1 MDSNKNKECCY
12 SNGGRVVSGGG
23 GGLTVVIGTDC
34 IAKAVSAAKYQN
46 QFNNNNLIEQENLMP
61 PVHDRVS
68 GMVQD
73 DSSPSTLPQ
82 QNGVPSN
89 ESPVK
94 DNILAEN
101 GSSRHISSIFN
112 QSSSSV
118 AAGSDNPSERLL
130 PSLQSS
136 VDFFITGPSNV
147 TSFNTTINGT
157 AADHLRAPLASV
169 HESNGYVPPTVD
181 NAPNGTG
188 EPPPDEA
195 SGRVDAEVPK
205 FNVNDDS
212 CPPDEG
218 DFSENNS
225 IGNLSYVSENGLI
238 EEIILLPNNV
248 YSDDDN
254 ASTSD
259 DCIYAYRGGE
269 PDGAAGQLL
278 DLQGDLPPD
287 DETDFLE
294 MDFDPEPSSEMEN
307 FNRQSDF
314 MLGLDDDKFA
324 GVPRPSEGALG
335 QENAGNGSRS
345 SPIVA
350 RSPTIPQHSLL
361 HQELGPAPMENESS
375 QKGNETG
382 LHHVP
387 ESNDARIPLSA
398 PAPSQASL
406 GDESKGSTLHDR
418 RELNVDA
425 TERTNSLEPVVN
437 RLEAQK
443 TGAIPKN
450 VPIVM
455 ERSTPTER
463 GGLSSSKNL
472 RLELSLQPDESGLAD
487 ASHRYQ
493 QCSSFYYKSEEFGA
507 SKRPKGLEESGE
519 EERHCLDC
527 AEQEFLMRTKQDPT
541 RQRFCKVCNTAKQE
555 AKGRSLPNGTAR
567 SYARDGAGFF
577 PGLDRELPKDDQTV
591 VDELLD
597 LRAEQIV
604 YETLHKINT
613 LKEMP
618 ATGGLVRAQRYQS
631 KNNPNVPELH
641 EEAKEA
647 KGWYDQQVPRVCG
660 KQMQQEEQSVTIYTY
675 NCSLLTIMESL
686 TCFGLTPNQEVLR
699 QYFYDQYEIDTS
711 KMTIPQ
717 YLLHMSKRDCNYK
730 KLIDAI
736 KSSCDDELLD
746 IQYYPLHPF
755 SDMPETVEIC
765 SSEIAK
771 RWTASTNL
779 RQIIHFKHKHFH
791 TLNVLG
797 KIVNILRQ
805 PSRGRH
811 TNHMISIPQYYK
823 SGIIKIQRIG
833 IW

>member
-12 SNGGRVVSGGG
+12 SNGG

-82 QNGVPSN
+82 QNGVASN

-94 DNILAEN
+94 DKVLAEN
-101 GSSRHISSIFN
+101 GSSRHFASVFN

-118 AAGSDNPSERLL
+118 SAGSETPSERLL
-130 PSLQSS
+130 PNLQSS
-136 VDFFITGPSNV
+136 VNFFITGTNNV
-147 TSFNTTINGT
+147 TNFNPTTNGT
-157 AADHLRAPLASV
+157 GADHLRAPGQG
-169 HESNGYVPPTVD
+169 SNGYVPPTVD
-181 NAPNGTG
+181 PASNGTE
-188 EPPPDEA
+188 EPHDNV
-195 SGRVDAEVPK
+195 SSQVDAEVPK
-205 FNVNDDS
+205 FNAREDS
-212 CPPDEG
+212 SPPDEG
-218 DFSENNS
+218 DFSDNNS
-225 IGNLSYVSENGLI
+225 LGNLSYVSENGLI
-238 EEIILLPNNV
+238 EEIILLPNNA

-314 MLGLDDDKFA
+314 MLGLDNDKFA
-324 GVPRPSEGALG
+324 GVARAADG
-335 QENAGNGSRS
+335 QDNAGNGPRL

-350 RSPTIPQHSLL
+350 RSPTVPQHNLI
-361 HQELGPAPMENESS
+361 HQESGPFPMENEATS

-382 LHHVP
+382 LHRVP
-387 ESNDARIPLSA
+387 ESNDTRSQLSA
-398 PAPSQASL
+398 PVQTLASL
-406 GDESKGSTLHDR
+406 VEESKAVATVHDQ
-418 RELNVDA
+418 RELNVGAMD
-425 TERTNSLEPVVN
+425 SFVPSVN

-450 VPIVM
+450 VPILM

-463 GGLSSSKNL
+463 EGLPNSKNL
-472 RLELSLQPDESGLAD
+472 RLELSLQTDDSGLVD
-487 ASHRYQ
+487 TSHRYQ
-493 QCSSFYYKSEEFGA
+493 QCSPFYYKSAEFGV
-507 SKRPKGLEESGE
+507 SKRSKGVLEASGDE
-519 EERHCLDC
+519 ETHCLDC

-541 RQRFCKVCNTAKQE
+541 RQRFCNVCNATKQE
-555 AKGRSLPNGTAR
+555 AKGRSLANGAVR
-567 SYARDGAGFF
+567 SYARDSTGRVEPQGFF
-577 PGLDRELPKDDQTV
+577 SQGSDRELPKEDDETA

-604 YETLHKINT
+604 YDTLHKINT

-618 ATGGLVRAQRYQS
+618 PTGGQARVNRYQS
-631 KNNPNVPELH
+631 KGNVPKVSEQH
-641 EEAKEA
+641 EAAKTNI
-647 KGWYDQQVPRVCG
+647 GWYDQQVPRVG
-660 KQMQQEEQSVTIYTY
+660 TKKMQEEEQSVTIYTF

-699 QYFYDQYEIDTS
+699 QYFYDQYEVDTS

-771 RWTASTNL
+771 RWTANTNL

-823 SGIIKIQRIG
+823 SGIIKIRRIG
-833 IW
+833 VWSAD

>member
-12 SNGGRVVSGGG
+12 SNGGRCASG

-34 IAKAVSAAKYQN
+34 ISKAVSAAKYQN

-73 DSSPSTLPQ
+73 DSSTSTLPKE
-82 QNGVPSN
+82 NGVVASN

-94 DNILAEN
+94 DKVLAEN
-101 GSSRHISSIFN
+101 GSSRHITSIFN
-112 QSSSSV
+112 QTSTPIVS
-118 AAGSDNPSERLL
+118 AGSDIPSERLL

-136 VDFFITGPSNV
+136 VDFFITSTNNVPS
-147 TSFNTTINGT
+147 SFNPTTNGT
-157 AADHLRAPLASV
+157 GTDHLRTTLSSAHDSNGFGQPAIELAS
-169 HESNGYVPPTVD
+169 
-181 NAPNGTG
+181 NGTG
-188 EPPPDEA
+188 ELPDETSRA
-195 SGRVDAEVPK
+195 SAAERPVK
-205 FNVNDDS
+205 LNDDA

-218 DFSENNS
+218 DFSDNNS
-225 IGNLSYVSENGLI
+225 LGNLSYASENGLI

-314 MLGLDDDKFA
+314 MLGLDEDKFA
-324 GVPRPSEGALG
+324 GVARPALEGQQ
-335 QENAGNGSRS
+335 QEENVGNGSRS
-345 SPIVA
+345 RIA
-350 RSPTIPQHSLL
+350 SPTVPSHSSAP
-361 HQELGPAPMENESS
+361 HDPSGPLDREGETA
-375 QKGNETG
+375 QKGNDTG

-387 ESNDARIPLSA
+387 EMNDGRSLV
-398 PAPSQASL
+398 PSVPVLAASL
-406 GDESKGSTLHDR
+406 AEDGNDQREQKADSTKGDSSISDQI
-418 RELNVDA
+418 
-425 TERTNSLEPVVN
+425 VN
-437 RLEAQK
+437 RPEAHK
-443 TGAIPKN
+443 TGAIPKSL
-450 VPIVM
+450 PLLLADCS
-455 ERSTPTER
+455 STPTER
-463 GGLSSSKNL
+463 GGLSVNAKTL
-472 RLELSLQPDESGLAD
+472 RLEHSLHPDEPD
-487 ASHRYQ
+487 ARDARRYAPG
-493 QCSSFYYKSEEFGA
+493 SPFYHKAAEFGA
-507 SKRPKGLEESGE
+507 GRQRPNGFDECAEEL
-519 EERHCLDC
+519 HCLDC
-527 AEQEFLMRTKQDPT
+527 AEQEFLMRTKQDPS
-541 RQRFCKVCNTAKQE
+541 RQRYCNACKAAKQE
-555 AKGRSLPNGTAR
+555 GKGRSAAR
-567 SYARDGAGFF
+567 SYERDSGRRVEGLFTGAGTNQ
-577 PGLDRELPKDDQTV
+577 PTV
-591 VDELLD
+591 DDELWD
-597 LRAEQIV
+597 QRAEQIV
-604 YETLHKINT
+604 YEALHKINT

-618 ATGGLVRAQRYQS
+618 PTGGLVSRARPYQSQGSVPCVPAQREM
-631 KNNPNVPELH
+631 PEQVTPDNDWC
-641 EEAKEA
+641 
-647 KGWYDQQVPRVCG
+647 GQQVPHVRA
-660 KQMQQEEQSVTIYTY
+660 KQTQREQSVTIYTF
-675 NCSLLTIMESL
+675 NCSLMTIMDSL
-686 TCFGLTPNQEVLR
+686 TSFGLTPNEEVLR
-699 QYFYDQYEIDTS
+699 QYFYDQYEVDTS

-717 YLLHMSKRDCNYK
+717 YLLHMSKRDCNYR

-736 KSSCDDELLD
+736 QSSCDDELLD

-765 SSEIAK
+765 ASEIAK
-771 RWTASTNL
+771 RWTANTNL

-823 SGIIKIQRIG
+823 SGILQIKRTG
-833 IW
+833 GW

>member
-12 SNGGRVVSGGG
+12 SNGGRGVS
-23 GGLTVVIGTDC
+23 GGLTVVIGTDR
-34 IAKAVSAAKYQN
+34 IAKVVSAAKYQN

-73 DSSPSTLPQ
+73 DSLPATLPQ

-94 DNILAEN
+94 DKVLVEN

-118 AAGSDNPSERLL
+118 SAGSDPPSERLL
-130 PSLQSS
+130 PTLQSS
-136 VDFFITGPSNV
+136 VEFFTTATSNV
-147 TSFNTTINGT
+147 TSFTPTINRTGT
-157 AADHLRAPLASV
+157 DHLRTPLSSV
-169 HESNGYVPPTVD
+169 HESNGYVPPNVD
-181 NAPNGTG
+181 TASNGT
-188 EPPPDEA
+188 EEPPDEE
-195 SGRVDAEVPK
+195 SCRVEAEVPN
-205 FNVNDDS
+205 FNGTDDS

-225 IGNLSYVSENGLI
+225 LGNLSYVSENGLI
-238 EEIILLPNNV
+238 EEIILLPNNA

-269 PDGAAGQLL
+269 PDGAVGQLL
-278 DLQGDLPPD
+278 ELQGDLPPD

-324 GVPRPSEGALG
+324 GVSRPSEGQHG
-335 QENAGNGSRS
+335 QENVGNGTRS
-345 SPIVA
+345 SPIVT
-350 RSPTIPQHSLL
+350 RSPTVMQHNLIQPETVPS
-361 HQELGPAPMENESS
+361 PMENESA

-382 LHHVP
+382 LHRVP
-387 ESNDARIPLSA
+387 ESNDTRSLLAA
-398 PAPSQASL
+398 PIESL
-406 GDESKGSTLHDR
+406 VSLVDESKATALHDQR
-418 RELNVDA
+418 VQHSDVM
-425 TERTNSLEPVVN
+425 ERSIPPEPIVN

-450 VPIVM
+450 VPLLM

-463 GGLSSSKNL
+463 EGLSNSKNL
-472 RLELSLQPDESGLAD
+472 RLELTLQPDGPALDET
-487 ASHRYQ
+487 SHRYQ
-493 QCSSFYYKSEEFGA
+493 QCTPFYYKSAEFGA
-507 SKRPKGLEESGE
+507 SKRSKGLEEAVE
-519 EERHCLDC
+519 EEMHCLDC

-541 RQRFCKVCNTAKQE
+541 RQRFCNVCNVAKQE
-555 AKGRSLPNGTAR
+555 AKGRSNGTLR
-567 SYARDGAGFF
+567 SYEKQGFF
-577 PGLDRELPKDDQTV
+577 PGSDRELPKDDQTVV

-618 ATGGLVRAQRYQS
+618 PTGGLVRDHLYQS
-631 KNNPNVPELH
+631 KGSSNVPERY
-641 EEAKEA
+641 EQANV
-647 KGWYDQQVPRVCG
+647 GWYDQQVPRVRA
-660 KQMQQEEQSVTIYTY
+660 KKIQQEEQSITIHTF

-699 QYFYDQYEIDTS
+699 QYFYDQYEVDTS

-771 RWTASTNL
+771 RWTANTNL

-833 IW
+833 VW

>member
-12 SNGGRVVSGGG
+12 SNGGRGVSGG

-68 GMVQD
+68 GTVQD
-73 DSSPSTLPQ
+73 DSSPSTLSQ

-94 DNILAEN
+94 DKILAEN

-118 AAGSDNPSERLL
+118 SAGSDIPSERLH

-136 VDFFITGPSNV
+136 VDFFITGTNNV

-157 AADHLRAPLASV
+157 GTDHLRTSLSSV
-169 HESNGYVPPTVD
+169 QESNGYVQPIIDT
-181 NAPNGTG
+181 APNGTG
-188 EPPPDEA
+188 ELPDNET
-195 SGRVDAEVPK
+195 GRVDAEASK
-205 FNVNDDS
+205 FSVNDDS

-314 MLGLDDDKFA
+314 MLGLDNDKFS
-324 GVPRPSEGALG
+324 GVPRPTEGQHAP
-335 QENAGNGSRS
+335 ENVGNGSRT
-345 SPIVA
+345 SPIDA
-350 RSPTIPQHSLL
+350 RSPTVSHSI
-361 HQELGPAPMENESS
+361 HQDVGPAPMENESS

-382 LHHVP
+382 LHRVP
-387 ESNDARIPLSA
+387 ESKDARSPSSA
-398 PAPSQASL
+398 PAPSLASPV
-406 GDESKGSTLHDR
+406 DESKVLLDR
-418 RELNVDA
+418 REQHVDA
-425 TERTNSLEPVVN
+425 TERNNSLEPVVN

-450 VPIVM
+450 IPIVM

-463 GGLSSSKNL
+463 EGLSSSKNL
-472 RLELSLQPDESGLAD
+472 RLELSSQPDESASVD
-487 ASHRYQ
+487 ASHHYHQ
-493 QCSSFYYKSEEFGA
+493 SSSFYYNSADFGA
-507 SKRPKGLEESGE
+507 SKRSKGLETSGDD
-519 EERHCLDC
+519 ERHCLDC
-527 AEQEFLMRTKQDPT
+527 AEQEFLMRTKRDPT
-541 RQRFCKVCNTAKQE
+541 RQRFCNVCSASKQE
-555 AKGRSLPNGTAR
+555 AKGRSLSNGTLR
-567 SYARDGAGFF
+567 SYVRGSADHVETHDFF
-577 PGLDRELPKDDQTV
+577 PRSDRELPKDDRTV
-591 VDELLD
+591 ADKLLD
-597 LRAEQIV
+597 MRAEQIV

-618 ATGGLVRAQRYQS
+618 ATGGLAQTHRYQS
-631 KNNPNVPELH
+631 KNNPNVPELY
-641 EEAKEA
+641 EEAKA
-647 KGWYDQQVPRVCG
+647 NIGWFDQQVPYVHA
-660 KQMQQEEQSVTIYTY
+660 KQQDEQSVTVYTF
-675 NCSLLTIMESL
+675 NCSLVTIMESL

-717 YLLHMSKRDCNYK
+717 YLLYMSKRDCNYK

-771 RWTASTNL
+771 RWTANTNL

-823 SGIIKIQRIG
+823 SGIIKIQRIS
-833 IW
+833 I

>member
-12 SNGGRVVSGGG
+12 SNGG
-23 GGLTVVIGTDC
+23 GGLTVVIGTDG

-89 ESPVK
+89 DSPVK
-94 DNILAEN
+94 DKVLAEN
-101 GSSRHISSIFN
+101 GSSRHFASVFN

-118 AAGSDNPSERLL
+118 LAGSEIPSERLL
-130 PSLQSS
+130 PNLQSS
-136 VDFFITGPSNV
+136 VEFFITGTNNV
-147 TSFNTTINGT
+147 TSFNPTTNGT
-157 AADHLRAPLASV
+157 GADHLRTPGQG
-169 HESNGYVPPTVD
+169 SNGYVQPTVD
-181 NAPNGTG
+181 PASNGTVV
-188 EPPPDEA
+188 PPDNE
-195 SGRVDAEVPK
+195 SCQVDVEVPK
-205 FNVNDDS
+205 FNVHEDS

-218 DFSENNS
+218 DFSDNNS
-225 IGNLSYVSENGLI
+225 LGNLSYVSENGLI
-238 EEIILLPNNV
+238 EEIILLPNNA

-324 GVPRPSEGALG
+324 GVPRPSDG
-335 QENAGNGSRS
+335 QDNAGNGTRL

-350 RSPTIPQHSLL
+350 RSPTTPQHNLIHHES
-361 HQELGPAPMENESS
+361 GPFPMENEATS
-375 QKGNETG
+375 QKGNDTG
-382 LHHVP
+382 LHRVP
-387 ESNDARIPLSA
+387 ESNDARSLLSA
-398 PAPSQASL
+398 AVQTHSSL
-406 GDESKGSTLHDR
+406 ADESIATATAHDQ
-418 RELNVDA
+418 RELNVNVG
-425 TERTNSLEPVVN
+425 ERNNSLVPSVN

-450 VPIVM
+450 VPILM

-463 GGLSSSKNL
+463 EGLPSTKNL
-472 RLELSLQPDESGLAD
+472 RLELSLQPDEPGLVET
-487 ASHRYQ
+487 SHHYQ
-493 QCSSFYYKSEEFGA
+493 QCSQFYYKSAEFGA
-507 SKRPKGLEESGE
+507 SKRSKGVLAESGDE
-519 EERHCLDC
+519 ETHCLDC

-541 RQRFCKVCNTAKQE
+541 RQRFCNVCNAAKQE
-555 AKGRSLPNGTAR
+555 VKGRSLTNGAVR
-567 SYARDGAGFF
+567 SYARDNTGRAETQGFF
-577 PGLDRELPKDDQTV
+577 SQGSDRELPQEDDHTT

-604 YETLHKINT
+604 YDTLHKINT

-618 ATGGLVRAQRYQS
+618 PMGGLARVNRYQNTGS
-631 KNNPNVPELH
+631 VPNVPEQH
-641 EEAKEA
+641 VATKTNNC
-647 KGWYDQQVPRVCG
+647 WYDQQVPRVRA
-660 KQMQQEEQSVTIYTY
+660 KKTQDEEQSVTIYTF

-699 QYFYDQYEIDTS
+699 QYFYDQYEVDTS

-746 IQYYPLHPF
+746 IQYYPLHPY

-771 RWTASTNL
+771 RWTANTNL

-811 TNHMISIPQYYK
+811 TSHMISIPQYYK
-823 SGIIKIQRIG
+823 SGIVKIRRIG
-833 IW
+833 VW

>member
-12 SNGGRVVSGGG
+12 SNGGRCAS
-23 GGLTVVIGTDC
+23 GLTVVIGTDC
-34 IAKAVSAAKYQN
+34 ISKTVSAAKYQN

-73 DSSPSTLPQ
+73 DSSASTLPKE
-82 QNGVPSN
+82 NGVAAAN

-94 DNILAEN
+94 DKVLAEN
-101 GSSRHISSIFN
+101 GSSRHITSIFN
-112 QSSSSV
+112 QSSSPIV
-118 AAGSDNPSERLL
+118 PAGSDIPSERLL

-136 VDFFITGPSNV
+136 VDFFITN
-147 TSFNTTINGT
+147 TNSFNPTTNGT
-157 AADHLRAPLASV
+157 STDHLRTTLS
-169 HESNGYVPPTVD
+169 HESNGIVPPVLEV
-181 NAPNGTG
+181 ASNGTC
-188 EPPPDEA
+188 EPPDGSNRPT
-195 SGRVDAEVPK
+195 VPEIPVK
-205 FNVNDDS
+205 LNSNDDS

-218 DFSENNS
+218 DFSDNNS
-225 IGNLSYVSENGLI
+225 LGNLSYVSENGLI
-238 EEIILLPNNV
+238 EEIILLPQNA

-314 MLGLDDDKFA
+314 MLGLDEDKYA
-324 GVPRPSEGALG
+324 GVPRPPEG
-335 QENAGNGSRS
+335 QPENVANGSRS
-345 SPIVA
+345 RISSPAVPHEP
-350 RSPTIPQHSLL
+350 STST
-361 HQELGPAPMENESS
+361 GPLDRESETA

-382 LHHVP
+382 FHHVP
-387 ESNDARIPLSA
+387 ETNSAPVLAAVEESND
-398 PAPSQASL
+398 QWEQNGE
-406 GDESKGSTLHDR
+406 GDGM
-418 RELNVDA
+418 V
-425 TERTNSLEPVVN
+425 PIVN
-437 RLEAQK
+437 RPEAHK
-443 TGAIPKN
+443 TGAIPKSL
-450 VPIVM
+450 PRLADCSSTLM
-455 ERSTPTER
+455 ESD
-463 GGLSSSKNL
+463 GLPVKAKNL
-472 RLELSLQPDESGLAD
+472 RLELSLPPDESD
-487 ASHRYQ
+487 AANAHRYPQ
-493 QCSSFYYKSEEFGA
+493 ESPFYYKSAEFGA
-507 SKRPKGLEESGE
+507 GKQRPKPLDECGE
-519 EERHCLDC
+519 EMHCLDC

-541 RQRFCKVCNTAKQE
+541 RQRYCNACKASKE
-555 AKGRSLPNGTAR
+555 EGKGRSLVKEATTRPYDR
-567 SYARDGAGFF
+567 GFF
-577 PGLDRELPKDDQTV
+577 AGSDTNQPQIDDERWDPHV
-591 VDELLD
+591 
-597 LRAEQIV
+597 EQIV
-604 YETLHKINT
+604 YEALHKVNT

-618 ATGGLVRAQRYQS
+618 PTGGMLARERLQQS
-631 KNNPNVPELH
+631 KGSVPCIMDEEMH
-641 EEAKEA
+641 EEVTPGIDWFGQQASHAHAK
-647 KGWYDQQVPRVCG
+647 KTSR
-660 KQMQQEEQSVTIYTY
+660 EQSVTIYTL
-675 NCSLLTIMESL
+675 NCSLLTIMDSL
-686 TCFGLTPNQEVLR
+686 TSFGLTPNEEVLR
-699 QYFYDQYEIDTS
+699 QYFYDQYEVDTS

-717 YLLHMSKRDCNYK
+717 YLLHMSKRDCNYR

-746 IQYYPLHPF
+746 IQYYPLNPF

-771 RWTASTNL
+771 RWTANTNL

-823 SGIIKIQRIG
+823 SGIIKIKQMDL
-833 IW
+833 W